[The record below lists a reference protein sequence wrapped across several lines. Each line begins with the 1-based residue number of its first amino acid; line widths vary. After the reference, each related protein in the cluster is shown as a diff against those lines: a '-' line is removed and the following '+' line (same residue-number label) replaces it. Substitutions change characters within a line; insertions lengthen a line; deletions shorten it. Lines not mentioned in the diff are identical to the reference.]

1 MSERNGRNRNGTKFQ
16 EVPSGS
22 VGKMGAGIGSNED
35 LAISGSNRDDRS
47 NQGYMTSKEENILAD
62 TLQIVKE
69 QE

>member
-1 MSERNGRNRNGTKFQ
+1 MGDRNGKHRNGTKFK

-22 VGKMGAGIGSNED
+22 IGKMEAGIGSNGD
-35 LAISGSNRDDRS
+35 LAISGSNLDDRS
-47 NQGYMTSKEENILAD
+47 NQDYMTSKEENILVD